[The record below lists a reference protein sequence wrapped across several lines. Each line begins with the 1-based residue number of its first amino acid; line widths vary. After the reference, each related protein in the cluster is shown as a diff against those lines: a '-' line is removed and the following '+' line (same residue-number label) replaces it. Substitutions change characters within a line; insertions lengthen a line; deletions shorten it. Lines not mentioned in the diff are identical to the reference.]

1 MSSKAPSDAQ
11 RLAELYARQQET
23 LLRAGRSL
31 HDQAGPLLS
40 AAGMHLQLLK
50 MDFPAEAERVGRI
63 AAILEQALDNVRQ
76 VSQGLAA
83 SPVYRGGLERAL
95 VRLGEELAEAVPVD
109 IHLDYDVSGPVPRQT
124 AVALYD
130 ATAAALGAAVRGARA
145 KEVEVRVRDK
155 PALTVEIRDNGRSR
169 GRKRVLAVA
178 ALLAGVAGLRFSVTP
193 GKSTIVSIR
202 AYATRRTAGG

>member
-109 IHLDYDVSGPVPRQT
+109 IHLDYD
-124 AVALYD
+124 
-130 ATAAALGAAVRGARA
+130 RA
-145 KEVEVRVRDK
+145 GRPGEG
-155 PALTVEIRDNGRSR
+155 GRSPS
-169 GRKRVLAVA
+169 
-178 ALLAGVAGLRFSVTP
+178 AG
-193 GKSTIVSIR
+193 
-202 AYATRRTAGG
+202 